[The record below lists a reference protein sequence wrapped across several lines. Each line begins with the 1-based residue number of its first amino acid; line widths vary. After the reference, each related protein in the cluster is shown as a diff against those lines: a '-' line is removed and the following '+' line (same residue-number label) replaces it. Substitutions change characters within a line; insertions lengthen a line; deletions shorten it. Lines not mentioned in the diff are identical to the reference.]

1 MSNPL
6 LDGTYSGRS
15 DVWDQLAS
23 CQKEERPIHQVRKL
37 VLKGA
42 VDVVFFRAD
51 TAHLVVAGENK
62 EVIRRITTRLEG
74 DKLVIEQEG
83 ITISNGG
90 GSIRVSG
97 SGNIVAGGT
106 IYVGGSGRSGMHV
119 QVSGGVASVAIGGQC
134 VIGVALPEAPVVR
147 VKGSGDVDLYDIQQT
162 ELDVRVQGSGDISV
176 CGHVE
181 HFSAEVQGS
190 GDIDAAEL
198 IAQTAELSVAGSGD
212 IDAHVTTAVTA
223 RVAGSGDIVVRGG
236 PPSRKQSVAGSG
248 DIKFK

>member
-15 DVWDQLAS
+15 SAWDRAVGY
-23 CQKEERPIHQVRKL
+23 QKEERPIQQVRKI

-42 VDVVFFRAD
+42 VDVVLFRSE
-51 TAHLVVAGENK
+51 TAGLVVAGDSQDAIE
-62 EVIRRITTRLEG
+62 RITTRLEG

-83 ITISNGG
+83 ITISNSG

-106 IYVGGSGRSGMHV
+106 IYVGGSMNV
-119 QVSGGVASVAIGGQC
+119 QINGAAVGVSVGGGS
-134 VIGVALPEAPVVR
+134 VIGIALREAPVIR
-147 VKGSGDVDLYDIQQT
+147 VKGSGDIELYDLHQA

-181 HFSAEVQGS
+181 RFSAEVQGS
-190 GDIDAAEL
+190 GDIDAADL
-198 IAQTAELSVAGSGD
+198 IAQSAELSVAGSGD
-212 IDAHVTTAVTA
+212 IVAHVTAAVTA
-223 RVAGSGDIVVRGG
+223 RVAGSGDIVVRGA
-236 PPSRKQSVAGSG
+236 PPSRKQSIAGSG
-248 DIKFK
+248 EIKFK

>member
-6 LDGTYSGRS
+6 LDGTCSGRS
-15 DVWDQLAS
+15 NAWDRAAS
-23 CQKEERPIHQVRKL
+23 HHQEERPIHQVRKI

-51 TAHLVVAGENK
+51 TAHLVVAGDSQES
-62 EVIRRITTRLEG
+62 IRRITTRLEG
-74 DKLVIEQEG
+74 DKLLIEQEG

-106 IYVGGSGRSGMHV
+106 IYVGGSVKSSMSV
-119 QVSGGVASVAIGGQC
+119 QVSGDVVSVATGGQC
-134 VIGVALPEAPVVR
+134 VIGIALPVAPVVR
-147 VKGSGDVDLYDIQQT
+147 VKGSGDIDLYDIQQI

-190 GDIDAAEL
+190 GDIDAADL

-212 IDAHVTTAVTA
+212 IAAHVTTAVTA

-236 PPSRKQSVAGSG
+236 PASRNQSVSGSG